1 MPEAGG
7 QRHPNPFAQEMAR
20 AVSMGHARGTL
31 AWSAG
36 LPDGRTIH
44 WPCRM
49 SRVLPGLQVL
59 MSPRIHLYETDGGP
73 DVADDAADELLALL
87 LRTDARPAEWP
98 HILVAQRLVAEGP
111 VWEALQ
117 RLAGSGA
124 ITLHP
129 IVEWERSILDRRA
142 APDAVSYV
150 AQTHSASR
158 VKRLRMKRKALEKLG
173 SLTLD
178 VATGP
183 EDVQEA
189 IDTFC
194 ALEAAGWK
202 GAAGTA
208 LARDLDGL
216 AYVAGLM
223 AVLEAEGN
231 AFALTLRLDGRAI
244 ASSLFVRSRGE
255 VVFWKTAYD
264 ETLAKHSPGVV
275 LDLFVTE
282 WLYAQPWFET
292 MDTGHDDSVDP
303 SRELWSERR
312 KMATVV
318 IDMKPGSLKG
328 RVVVAWLRARQ
339 RLRAWR
345 NRRQAAK

>member
-1 MPEAGG
+1 MSECGL
-7 QRHPNPFAQEMAR
+7 QRFPNPFAQPMAR
-20 AVSMGHARGTL
+20 AVSMGHARKAL

-36 LPDGRTIH
+36 LPDGRMIH
-44 WPCRM
+44 WPCRLA
-49 SRVLPGLQVL
+49 RLLPGLQVL
-59 MSPRIHLYETDGGP
+59 MSPRLTLYETDGGP
-73 DVADDAADELLALL
+73 DVADDSADALLALL
-87 LRTDARPAEWP
+87 LNADSFPAGWP
-98 HILVAQRLVAEGP
+98 HILVAQRIVAEGP

-117 RLAGSGA
+117 RLVASGA
-124 ITLHP
+124 IAIHP
-129 IVEWERSILDRRA
+129 IVDWERSILDRRTA
-142 APDAVSYV
+142 ADAETYVSQ
-150 AQTHSASR
+150 AHSPSR
-158 VKRLRMKRKALEKLG
+158 VKRLRQKRKALERLG
-173 SLTLD
+173 SLKLE
-178 VATGP
+178 VASEP
-183 EDVQEA
+183 EHLQDAV
-189 IDTFC
+189 DTFC

-208 LARDLDGL
+208 LARDPDGL

-231 AFALTLRLDGRAI
+231 AFALTLRLDDRAI
-244 ASSLFVRSRGE
+244 ASSLFVKSGGD

-264 ETLAKHSPGVV
+264 ESLAKYSPGVV

-303 SRELWSERR
+303 AREIWSERR

-318 IDMKPGSLKG
+318 IDMKPGSMKG
-328 RVVVAWLRARQ
+328 RIVVAWLRGRQ
-339 RLRAWR
+339 ALRSWR